1 MDATETRIDPLPHH
15 ATNGVTPMSAS
26 ILHLLHRAGQVADA
40 TFEHHAQGAGLTPRQ
55 AVVLAAIAASE
66 EPSQT
71 VLVNAT
77 GIDRS
82 TMADVVRRLTKQ
94 GLVTRKRTRSDARRY
109 AVRLTPKGYT
119 ALDEARD
126 AEAAAEATLLARLP
140 QNLRTG
146 LARSLARLA
155 DTAAPSAPRL
165 IAAE

>member
-1 MDATETRIDPLPHH
+1 
-15 ATNGVTPMSAS
+15 MSVS
-26 ILHLLHRAGQVADA
+26 ILHLLHRAGQAADA
-40 TFEHHAQGAGLTPRQ
+40 TFEQHARAGGLTPRQ
-55 AVVLAAIAASE
+55 AVVLAAIANAD

-119 ALDEARD
+119 ALDDARD
-126 AEAAAEATLLARLP
+126 AESAAEAALLARLP
-140 QNLRTG
+140 QTLRTS

-155 DTAAPSAPRL
+155 DAAAPSAPRL
-165 IAAE
+165 VAAE